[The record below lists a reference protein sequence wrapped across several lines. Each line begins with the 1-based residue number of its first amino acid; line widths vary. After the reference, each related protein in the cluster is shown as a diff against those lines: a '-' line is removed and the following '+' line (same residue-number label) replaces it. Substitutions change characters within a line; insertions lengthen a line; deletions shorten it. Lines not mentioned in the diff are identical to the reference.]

1 MTLVLTPMMML
12 SGVFFPLD
20 QMPAAVQAAAKLLP
34 LYHGVAI
41 VRPLL
46 AGELAPG
53 IVLHVG
59 VLAAYAFA
67 GFYLATVLTRRRLL
81 K

>member
-1 MTLVLTPMMML
+1 MMML
-12 SGVFFPLD
+12 SGVFFPIE
-20 QMPAAVQAAAKLLP
+20 QMPAAVQAVAKALP

-46 AGELAPG
+46 AGELAPALA
-53 IVLHVG
+53 LHAG
-59 VLAAYAFA
+59 VLAAYAIL
-67 GFYLATVLTRRRLL
+67 GFYAATVLTRRRLL

>member
-1 MTLVLTPMMML
+1 ML
-12 SGVFFPLD
+12 AKILPLG
-20 QMPAAVQAAAKLLP
+20 AAVQ
-34 LYHGVAI
+34 V

-46 AGELAPG
+46 LGQLPESVWMNIL
-53 IVLHVG
+53 ILM
-59 VLAAYAFA
+59 AYCFF

>member
-1 MTLVLTPMMML
+1 
-12 SGVFFPLD
+12 VFFPIE
-20 QMPAAVQAAAKLLP
+20 QMPVAVQAAAKVLP

-46 AGELAPG
+46 AGEVAPALA
-53 IVLHVG
+53 LHAG
-59 VLAAYAFA
+59 VLAAYAIV
-67 GFYLATVLTRRRLL
+67 GFYAATVLTRRRLL

>member
-1 MTLVLTPMMML
+1 L
-12 SGVFFPLD
+12 PLG
-20 QMPAAVQAAAKLLP
+20 AAVRL
-34 LYHGVAI
+34 

-46 AGELAPG
+46 LGGLPEDPIRDLAILLAY
-53 IVLHVG
+53 IVV
-59 VLAAYAFA
+59 